1 MMQICLAQLQSNS
14 NESQSESPSINLF
27 NSLTNI
33 DSFVTATMDTFH
45 IPGLSACIV
54 RDGQIIWKG
63 AYGYANINNNVE
75 VTDSTLFKL
84 ASVSKPFTATALM
97 QLWENGLFDLDEDI
111 NNHLPFSVRNPYHPD
126 DPITFRMLLTHTSSI
141 VDNWSILTPLISW
154 GSDSPIPLDS
164 FLTNYLVPGGV
175 YYNDANYSSAAPS
188 TSWHYTNVGAT
199 LIGYLVQTISNTPFD
214 QYCRDSLFNPLGMNE
229 ASWFL
234 SNLDTNHIA
243 LPYYF
248 SGGSYH
254 SYGHY
259 GMVWY
264 PAGQIRTS
272 AVQVARL
279 LIAFMQK
286 GQIDGIRILDS
297 STVDLMTTV
306 QFPNLNNEQALFWF
320 IIPRTI
326 PDFGTYNFCGHG
338 GSSYGVRTRMGY
350 TLDAYKHV
358 GVVVL
363 TNSESDLGRDIIW
376 EALYSFSTTIPTYV
390 AEDVT
395 AIPEQY
401 YLSDNYPNPFNPST
415 NIEFS
420 LPEDVSNVKL
430 SIYNT
435 LGEKIAELV
444 NTSLIAGKYQ
454 YQWNAKNVATGM
466 YIYELR
472 TDKFVAI
479 KKMLLIK

>member
-1 MMQICLAQLQSNS
+1 MQICFAQVKLNGSHS
-14 NESQSESPSINLF
+14 RYEYPSINLF
-27 NSLTNI
+27 NSSVDI
-33 DSFVTATMDTFH
+33 DSFVIATMDTFH

-54 RDGQIIWKG
+54 RNGEIIWKG
-63 AYGYANINNNVE
+63 AYGYANINNNIE

-84 ASVSKPFTATALM
+84 ASVSKPFTGTALM
-97 QLWENGLFDLDEDI
+97 QLWENGLLDLDEDI
-111 NNHLPFSVRNPYHPD
+111 NNHLPFQVRNPYHPND
-126 DPITFRMLLTHTSSI
+126 SITFRMLLTHTSSI

-154 GSDSPIPLDS
+154 GNDSPIPLDS

-175 YYNDANYSSAAPS
+175 YYTDANYSSAAPS
-188 TSWHYTNVGAT
+188 TAWHYTNVGAT
-199 LIGYLVQTISNTPFD
+199 LIGYLVASISNMPFA
-214 QYCRDSLFNPLGMNE
+214 QYCQDSLFNPLGMNE

-248 SGGSYH
+248 SDGSYH

-297 STVDLMTTV
+297 TSVNLMTTV

-320 IIPRTI
+320 IVPRTI

-338 GSSYGVRTRMGY
+338 GSSYGVRTRMDY
-350 TLDAYKHV
+350 TLDAYNHM

-363 TNSESDLGRDIIW
+363 TNGESDVGTDIIKD
-376 EALYSFSTTIPTYV
+376 ALYSFSTTIPTDV
-390 AEDVT
+390 AEDIT
-395 AIPEQY
+395 APPEQY
-401 YLSDNYPNPFNPST
+401 YLSNNYPNPFNPST
-415 NIEFS
+415 TIEFS
-420 LPEDVSNVKL
+420 LPEDVGNVKL
-430 SIYNT
+430 SIYNA
-435 LGEKIAELV
+435 LGEKVAELV
-444 NTSLIAGKYQ
+444 NTALVAGKYQ
-454 YQWNAKNVATGM
+454 YQWNAQNVATGM

-472 TDKFVAI
+472 IDKFVSI
-479 KKMLLIK
+479 KKMILLK